1 MALMQ
6 AEGASQTLEAV
17 TVRPL
22 CNPIGQWIPADW
34 WRALE
39 FAHFCTT
46 CI

>member
-6 AEGASQTLEAV
+6 AEDASKKRYGE

-22 CNPIGQWIPADW
+22 GNPIGQWIPADR